1 VRHHLRVLE
10 KNGIV
15 VAEGEKYGKV
25 YFVSDSMD
33 FHWEKLEAILKKS
46 GDRGRGGENGNG
58 PI

>member
-1 VRHHLRVLE
+1 LE